1 MTARMRQLLSLASL
15 LGLWLACSGG
25 VLAGEAVMVRD
36 AYMDLHS
43 GPGRGYP
50 VFHVVER
57 GEEVELLKRRTDW
70 FKVRTAKGV
79 EGWASRA
86 SVERTETVAGVPQT
100 FKDAERGDFLRRRFE
115 FGFASGDFDGD
126 QVFTFRA
133 GYRLSEI
140 FTTELT
146 LSQVSGTFSS
156 TTLYHANLVASPF
169 MSWRVAPFFT
179 LGWGRFENEPKQVL
193 VDDEDINEWAANVG
207 VGARAYL
214 GERFLFRA
222 DWRDY
227 IVMVDD
233 NNNQDF
239 SEWTLGFAVFF

>member
-1 MTARMRQLLSLASL
+1 MSARMRQLFLVLTAAC
-15 LGLWLACSGG
+15 LWLVAPQALMANET
-25 VLAGEAVMVRD
+25 VRIEEAYVDV
-36 AYMDLHS
+36 HS

-57 GEEVELLKRRTDW
+57 GAEVTLLKRRTDW
-70 FKVRTAKGV
+70 FKLRTADGV
-79 EGWASRA
+79 EGWISRA
-86 SVERTETVAGVPQT
+86 AVEHTVMADGADRRFQ
-100 FKDAERGDFLRRRFE
+100 DAVRDDYLRRRFE

-126 QVFTFRA
+126 QVFSFRA
-133 GYRLSEI
+133 GYRVSEI
-140 FTTELT
+140 FTTEVT

-169 MSWRVAPFFT
+169 MDWRVAPFFT
-179 LGWGRFENEPKQVL
+179 LGVGRFENEPKQVL

-207 VGARAYL
+207 IGARAYL
-214 GERFLFRA
+214 GERFLFRG
-222 DWRDY
+222 DWREY

-233 NNNQDF
+233 NTNEDF

>member
-1 MTARMRQLLSLASL
+1 MNARMRQLLSLEGL
-15 LGLWLACSGG
+15 LALLALPGFS
-25 VLAGEAVMVRD
+25 AAEEAVVVRD

-57 GEEVELLKRRTDW
+57 GDEVVLLKRRTDW
-70 FKVRTAKGV
+70 FKLRTADGI

-86 SVERTETVAGVPQT
+86 SVERTETLAGAPRA
-100 FKDAERGDFLRRRFE
+100 FADAAQEDYLRRRFE

-133 GYRLSEI
+133 GYRVSEI

-169 MSWRVAPFFT
+169 MDWRIAPFFT
-179 LGWGRFENEPKQVL
+179 LGWGRFENEPKRVL
-193 VDDEDINEWAANVG
+193 VDDDDVNEWAANVG

>member
-1 MTARMRQLLSLASL
+1 MYARTRQLLSLASL
-15 LGLWLACSGG
+15 LGLLLAWPGI
-25 VLAGEAVMVRD
+25 AAAEEAVVVRD

-50 VFHVVER
+50 VFHIVER
-57 GEEVELLKRRTDW
+57 GEEVLLLKRRTDW
-70 FKVRTAKGV
+70 FKLRTADGI

-86 SVERTETVAGVPQT
+86 SVERTETVAGVPRT
-100 FKDAERGDFLRRRFE
+100 FADATQQQFLGRRFE

-126 QVFTFRA
+126 QVFSFRA
-133 GYRLSEI
+133 GYRVSEI

-169 MSWRVAPFFT
+169 MDWRIAPFFT

-193 VDDEDINEWAANVG
+193 VDNEDINEWAANVG

-233 NNNQDF
+233 NNNEDF